1 MLANPPLP
9 ESAASSIS
17 PAQEKT
23 GARAAPTTQATC
35 LPKNRADRLALF
47 LATGGGA
54 GRLPQA
60 PGTWGAAVGLAL
72 ATPMLWLPWW
82 GAAILTSAL
91 ILLGVPIC
99 RRAARLLGRKD
110 PPQVV
115 WDELATVPL
124 VFVLCPVAS
133 GPWWW
138 QSGQLVLGFAL
149 HRLFDIAKPPPV
161 RNVERL
167 PAGWGIMADDCV
179 AAAYAAA
186 GLFLLRLAAGYWLV
200 G

>member
-1 MLANPPLP
+1 MKNSAARSGGLP
-9 ESAASSIS
+9 ESGS
-17 PAQEKT
+17 
-23 GARAAPTTQATC
+23 
-35 LPKNRADRLALF
+35 DRLALF

-54 GRLPQA
+54 GRLPGA
-60 PGTWGAAVGLAL
+60 PGTWGATLGLAL
-72 ATPMLWLPWW
+72 AAGMLRLPWW
-82 GAAILTSAL
+82 AAAAVTFAL
-91 ILLGVPIC
+91 ILLGVPVC
-99 RRAARLLGRKD
+99 RRAAELLARRD

-124 VFVLCPVAS
+124 VFVFCPVAS

-138 QSGQLVLGFAL
+138 QGGQLVLGFAL

-167 PAGWGIMADDCV
+167 PQGWGIMADDCV

-186 GLFLLRLAAGYWLV
+186 GLFLLQLAAGYWPL